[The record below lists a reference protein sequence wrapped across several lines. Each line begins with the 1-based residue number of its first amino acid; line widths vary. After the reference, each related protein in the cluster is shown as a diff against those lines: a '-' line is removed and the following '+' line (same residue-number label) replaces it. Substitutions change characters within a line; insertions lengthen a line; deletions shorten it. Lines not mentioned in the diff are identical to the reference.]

1 MYCEHCGAPIE
12 EGAKFCGSCGMPTV
26 SQTTVEHPQPQPQP
40 QPAARPAPS
49 NTGEPTARLQLCPD
63 GKYRWSYEANLW
75 RNPSILLDLL
85 KVFGVIMV
93 GIWLLGNVL
102 VPLFKGHF
110 HWDDILHDSTG
121 YIWVVLFMLVLCLI
135 GYVISGIASGGRYAA
150 YFVMDEE
157 TVTHQQMS
165 KEVKRTQVIA
175 AINMMVDD
183 DNGSAALLAAAQ
195 SPFITPFRRVRK
207 IKTHRRRHLIKV
219 DELLTKNRIYVED
232 PEDYEF
238 VLDFIIKHC
247 PEKTRIYDKFH
258 KRWRKNMNLH

>member
-63 GKYRWSYEANLW
+63 GKYRWSYEVNLW

-238 VLDFIIKHC
+238 VLDFISKRC
-247 PEKTRIYDKFH
+247 PKAKL
-258 KRWRKNMNLH
+258 K

>member
-1 MYCEHCGAPIE
+1 MFCQNCGAPIKD
-12 EGAKFCGSCGMPTV
+12 GAKFCTNCGAPQAAGQH
-26 SQTTVEHPQPQPQP
+26 QTMSQPQAPSQP
-40 QPAARPAPS
+40 QPAAPFSTNPD
-49 NTGEPTARLQLCPD
+49 ELTARIQLCPD
-63 GKYRWSYEANLW
+63 GKYRWSYEVNLW
-75 RNPSILLDLL
+75 RNPSILFDLL
-85 KVFGVIMV
+85 KVFGVIML
-93 GIWLLGNVL
+93 GIWFLCVVL

-110 HWDDILHDSTG
+110 HWDDILNDYSTG
-121 YIWVVLFMLVLCLI
+121 YIWVVLFMFVLCLI

-157 TVTHQQMS
+157 TVTHQQMA

-183 DNGSAALLAAAQ
+183 DMGSAAILAAAH
-195 SPFITPFRRVRK
+195 SPFITPYRRVRK

-238 VLDFIIKHC
+238 VLRYISERC
-247 PEKTRIYDKFH
+247 PKAKKRIT
-258 KRWRKNMNLH
+258 